1 MNLGGKIKQLGNEA
15 RRTALVLCLSHLA
28 LQAVSTGVH
37 MDTTM
42 THCQGVNNVQ
52 ETKGQSKP
60 KSCGTSDMNFA
71 FSLKFLKFIF
81 LIEG

>member
-1 MNLGGKIKQLGNEA
+1 MGNEA

-37 MDTTM
+37 MDTMM
-42 THCQGVNNVQ
+42 THSEGVNNVQ
-52 ETKGQSKP
+52 ETKGHSNP

-71 FSLKFLKFIF
+71 FSLKLKKNFL
-81 LIEG
+81 